1 MAKVA
6 VSIPDELL
14 QSMDVYAKEHFLS
27 RSGFIS
33 MCCHQFLQAQELQRV
48 IGAMSDSMTKVA
60 DAAEAGTIDDKTMQE
75 FEQFQKLAKAITSAQ
90 VKRA

>member
-14 QSMDVYAKEHFLS
+14 QSMDAFAKENFLS

-33 MCCHQFLQAQELQRV
+33 MCCHQFLQAQEMQRV
-48 IGAMSDSMTKVA
+48 IGAMSDSMEKMA
-60 DAAEAGTIDDKTMQE
+60 NAAEAGSIDEDTMQE
-75 FEQFQKLAKAITSAQ
+75 FEQFQKLAKIITNAQ
-90 VKRA
+90 LKRA

>member
-14 QSMDVYAKEHFLS
+14 QSMDEYAKTNYLS

-48 IGAMSDSMTKVA
+48 IGAMSDSMAKMA
-60 DAAEAGTIDDKTMQE
+60 DAAEAGSIDEATMQE
-75 FEQFQKLAKAITSAQ
+75 FEQFQKLVKVITTAQ
-90 VKRA
+90 LKRA

>member
-14 QSMDVYAKEHFLS
+14 QNMDKYAKDNFLS

-33 MCCHQFLQAQELQRV
+33 MCCNQFLQAQEMQRV
-48 IGAMSDSMTKVA
+48 IGAMSDSMAKVA
-60 DAAEAGTIDDKTMQE
+60 DAAEAGSIDAKTMHE
-75 FEQFQKLAKAITSAQ
+75 FEQFQKLARMITNAQ
-90 VKRA
+90 LKRT

>member
-14 QSMDVYAKEHFLS
+14 QGMDEYAKKNFLS

-33 MCCHQFLQAQELQRV
+33 MCCHQFLQTQELQRV
-48 IGAMSDSMTKVA
+48 MGAMSDSMAKMA
-60 DAAEAGTIDDKTMQE
+60 SAAEAGAIDEETMQE
-75 FEQFQKLAKAITSAQ
+75 FEQFQRLAKMITSAQ
-90 VKRA
+90 LKKA

>member
-14 QSMDVYAKEHFLS
+14 QNMDVYAKNNYLS

-48 IGAMSDSMTKVA
+48 IGAMSDSMEKMA
-60 DAAEAGTIDDKTMQE
+60 NAAEAGSIDEETLQE
-75 FEQFQKLAKAITSAQ
+75 FEQFQKLAKVITNAQ
-90 VKRA
+90 LKRA

>member
-14 QSMDVYAKEHFLS
+14 QSMDEYAKAHFLS

-33 MCCHQFLQAQELQRV
+33 MCCHHYLQAQELQRV
-48 IGAMSDSMTKVA
+48 VGVMSDSMAKMA
-60 DAAEAGTIDDKTMQE
+60 DAAEAGSIDEATMKE
-75 FEQFQKLAKAITSAQ
+75 FEQFQKLAKMITTAQ
-90 VKRA
+90 LKRV